1 MEVNEKYTQTKL
13 IEGYEQ
19 FNYIGDIFE
28 ITEINDKCAILKNIN
43 HGVGC
48 GISKEDLE
56 NYFESIGEKKFK
68 ARQIYDWL
76 YIKKVNDF
84 KLMTNIKK
92 DLQDKL
98 SKEFSNNFIKI
109 KTVQKSDLTNKY
121 LFELIDGNYIE
132 AVLMRHDYGNSVCVS
147 SQVGCNMGCKFCES
161 GRLKKVRDLEAYEI
175 VQQIIL
181 IEEDIN
187 ARIDSV
193 VIMGI
198 GEPFDN
204 YDNIMNFIRIINNPI
219 GINIGARHITVSTCG
234 LIPKIN
240 QFMNE
245 ELQVNLA
252 ISLHASNDEIRNRI
266 MPVNKAYSI
275 NDLMSTLKEYIAK
288 TNRRVTIEY
297 VMLNSVND
305 SEYNA
310 QELANLLRGMN
321 VYVNLIPYNE
331 TSHIE
336 FKKSSKDTIMKFYD
350 TLKQKGINVTIRREF
365 GGKIDAACGQLRAKE
380 VMK

>member
-1 MEVNEKYTQTKL
+1 MNIYNYK
-13 IEGYEQ
+13 IE
-19 FNYIGDIFE
+19 
-28 ITEINDKCAILKNIN
+28 T
-43 HGVGC
+43 
-48 GISKEDLE
+48 LE

-76 YIKKVNDF
+76 YIKKINDF

-92 DLQDKL
+92 DLQEKL
-98 SKEFSNNFIKI
+98 LEYFKTDFIKI
-109 KTVQKSDLTNKY
+109 KKVQRSDLTNKY
-121 LFELIDGNYIE
+121 LFELLDGNYIE
-132 AVLMRHDYGNSVCVS
+132 AVLMRHDYGNSICVS

-161 GRLKKVRDLEAYEI
+161 GRLKKIRNLETYEM
-175 VQQIIL
+175 VQQILL
-181 IEEDIN
+181 IENDIN
-187 ARIDSV
+187 ERIDSV

-204 YDNIMNFIRIINNPI
+204 YDNVIDFVKIINSPY

-234 LIPKIN
+234 LIPKIKEFSN
-240 QFMNE
+240 L

-266 MPVNKAYSI
+266 MPVNKAYSL
-275 NDLMSTLKEYIAK
+275 NELMSTLNDYIKK

-305 SEYNA
+305 SEDNA
-310 QELANLLRGMN
+310 LELAKLLKGMN

-336 FKKSSKDTIMKFYD
+336 FKKSSKDTILKFYD
-350 TLKQKGINVTIRREF
+350 TLKKNGINVTIRREF

-380 VMK
+380 VIK